1 MRKAILYARFSSAAQ
16 ADGDS
21 LRRQTE
27 NAAKF
32 CASHDLELSEI
43 TFQDLGISGWKNTK
57 RDGLESLLEAVE
69 TGKIPSDS
77 YILVEAAD
85 RLSRRGFTVV
95 LDLVSRLVKTGCKF
109 VTIEKGYGQIYD
121 STNINDLSKA
131 LPLIISADLA
141 AQESNRKSERVRA
154 AKTAA
159 KDKRVIQ
166 GRQPF
171 WITIKD
177 GKPEL
182 NDKADLARRIVQ
194 MSLDGKRPLAIVRQ
208 LNDEGIPSPNGG
220 VWYVAVIR
228 SILKNTILYGA
239 KTYFEAR
246 DGSYKAVETV
256 SGLYPKICTIAE
268 FRSITVGKGQK
279 GRKKK
284 GPFSTL
290 LRCECGRPLILKTKR
305 GEDSYRVCGGTIDN
319 ACDKKGY
326 YKNLDDI
333 ILKQMYSVK
342 VPKIDDIPVVEVDE
356 ERIIELEQQIA
367 ELNITRKANRGKS
380 TYQLILEDIE
390 ETQKELDEL
399 LAVKPVV
406 ESGITLRSILDEED
420 QDRQNALFKSLVE
433 VITCKKVSSTR
444 THVMIRFKNG
454 YQTNFFINQGR
465 KIDGYRIELKSDG
478 QALKDWIQTNSVG
491 NPEDFID

>member
-1 MRKAILYARFSSAAQ
+1 MPIAILYARFSSAAQ

-21 LRRQTE
+21 LRRQT
-27 NAAKF
+27 ALATKF
-32 CASHDLELSEI
+32 CTTHGLELSEL

-69 TGKIPSDS
+69 TGKIPRDS
-77 YILVEAAD
+77 YILVEATD
-85 RLSRRGFTVV
+85 RLSRRGMITV
-95 LDLVSRLVKTGCKF
+95 LTLVHRLVNTGCKF
-109 VTIEKGYGQIYD
+109 VTIDNNQIYD
-121 STNINDLSKA
+121 SNNIETLTGT
-131 LPLIISADLA
+131 LPLLIAADLA
-141 AQESNRKSERVRA
+141 VQESNRKSERVRA

-159 KDKRVIQ
+159 RDKRVIQ

-171 WITIKD
+171 WITVKD

-182 NDKADLARRIVQ
+182 NENAGLARRIVQ

-208 LNDEGIPSPNGG
+208 LNEEGIPSPNGG

-228 SILKNTILYGA
+228 NILRNTILYGA

-246 DGSYKAVETV
+246 DGDYKPVETV

-290 LRCECGRPLILKTKR
+290 LRCECGRPLILKSKR

-326 YKNLDDI
+326 YKNIDDI

-342 VPKIDDIPVVEVDE
+342 VPKIDDIPVVEVNE

-367 ELNITRKANRGKS
+367 DLNVTRKANRGKS
-380 TYQLILEDIE
+380 TYQMILEDIE

-399 LAVKPVV
+399 LAVKPVI
-406 ESGITLRSILDEED
+406 ESGITLQSILEEQD
-420 QDRQNALFKSLVE
+420 VDRQNSLFKSLVDS
-433 VITCKKVSSTR
+433 ITCRKVSSSR
-444 THVMIRFKNG
+444 THVMVRFKNK
-454 YQTNFFINQGR
+454 YHTSFFINQSR
-465 KIDGYRIELKSDG
+465 KIDGYRVELKSDG
-478 QALKDWIQTNSVG
+478 QELKDWIASNHTG
-491 NPEDFID
+491 NEEDYID